1 LYWKPFSGIVKQD
14 WYKDMK
20 ASERVYLKYDYLAK
34 KYASKI
40 FSYEALSFE
49 YEDLVQE
56 FRLKIFTSVKA
67 YGRRYAQYL
76 RGESS
81 RPVPIKYYLE
91 AACGNKARDF
101 MKFISREGY
110 KVHIDDINYDYGIED
125 DSVTDTS
132 ENRFM
137 VNGVDLLEGLKG
149 KERAV
154 FSLFLRGYNT
164 NFLRKVYFNNAKEKA
179 LKKSILES
187 GDEPIDVTDIIE
199 MQREYLITHYGSE
212 LLEQKRVYSS
222 YSVDD
227 D

>member
-1 LYWKPFSGIVKQD
+1 MKP
-14 WYKDMK
+14 
-20 ASERVYLKYDYLAK
+20 SEKVYLKYEYLAK

-49 YEDLVQE
+49 YDDLVQE
-56 FRLKIFTSVKA
+56 FRLKIFTSIKA
-67 YGRRYAQYL
+67 YGRRYARFL
-76 RGESS
+76 RGQAS
-81 RPVPIKYYLE
+81 RPVPLKYYLE

-101 MKFISREGY
+101 MKYITREGH
-110 KVHIDDINYDYGIED
+110 KVRIDEINYDYGVEV
-125 DSVTDTS
+125 DSFTDTRS
-132 ENRFM
+132 NRFY
-137 VNGVDLLEGLKG
+137 VNGVNLLEGLSG

-164 NFLRKVYFNNAKEKA
+164 NFLRKVYFSNAKEKA
-179 LKKSILES
+179 LKKEVIAS

-199 MQREYLITHYGSE
+199 AQRQYLIKRYGSA
-212 LLEQKRVYSS
+212 LMEQRRVYSS

>member
-1 LYWKPFSGIVKQD
+1 MKP
-14 WYKDMK
+14 
-20 ASERVYLKYDYLAK
+20 SEKVYLKYEYLAK

-49 YEDLVQE
+49 YDDLVQE
-56 FRLKIFTSVKA
+56 FRLKIFTSIKA
-67 YGRRYAQYL
+67 YGRRYARFL
-76 RGESS
+76 RGQAS
-81 RPVPIKYYLE
+81 RPVPLKYYLE

-101 MKFISREGY
+101 MKYITREGH
-110 KVHIDDINYDYGIED
+110 KVRIDEINYDYGVEV
-125 DSVTDTS
+125 DSFTDIRS
-132 ENRFM
+132 NRFY
-137 VNGVDLLEGLKG
+137 VNGVNLLEGLSG

-164 NFLRKVYFNNAKEKA
+164 NFLRKVYFSNAKEKA
-179 LKKSILES
+179 LKKEVIAS

-199 MQREYLITHYGSE
+199 AQRQYLIKRYGSA
-212 LLEQKRVYSS
+212 LMEQRRVYSS

>member
-1 LYWKPFSGIVKQD
+1 MKP
-14 WYKDMK
+14 
-20 ASERVYLKYDYLAK
+20 SEKVYLKYEYLAK

-49 YEDLVQE
+49 YDDLVQE
-56 FRLKIFTSVKA
+56 FRLKIFTSIKA
-67 YGRRYAQYL
+67 YGRRYARFL
-76 RGESS
+76 RGQAS
-81 RPVPIKYYLE
+81 RPVPLKYYLE

-101 MKFISREGY
+101 MKYITREGH
-110 KVHIDDINYDYGIED
+110 KVRIDEINYDYGVEV
-125 DSVTDTS
+125 DSFTDIRS
-132 ENRFM
+132 NKFY
-137 VNGVDLLEGLKG
+137 VNGVNLLEGLSG

-164 NFLRKVYFNNAKEKA
+164 NFLRKVYFSNAKEKA
-179 LKKSILES
+179 LKKEVIAS

-199 MQREYLITHYGSE
+199 AQRQYLIKRYGSA
-212 LLEQKRVYSS
+212 LMEQRRVYSS

>member
-1 LYWKPFSGIVKQD
+1 MKP
-14 WYKDMK
+14 
-20 ASERVYLKYDYLAK
+20 SEKVYLKYEYLAK

-49 YEDLVQE
+49 YDDLVQE
-56 FRLKIFTSVKA
+56 FRLKIFTSIKA
-67 YGRRYAQYL
+67 YGRRYARFL
-76 RGESS
+76 RGQAS
-81 RPVPIKYYLE
+81 RPVPLKYYLE

-101 MKFISREGY
+101 MKYITREGH
-110 KVHIDDINYDYGIED
+110 KVRIDEINYDYGVEV
-125 DSVTDTS
+125 DSFTDIRS
-132 ENRFM
+132 NKFY
-137 VNGVDLLEGLKG
+137 VNGVNLLEGLSG

-164 NFLRKVYFNNAKEKA
+164 NFLRKVYFSNAKEKA
-179 LKKSILES
+179 LKKEVIAS

-199 MQREYLITHYGSE
+199 TQRQYLIKRYGSA
-212 LLEQKRVYSS
+212 LMEQRRVYSS

>member
-1 LYWKPFSGIVKQD
+1 MKP
-14 WYKDMK
+14 
-20 ASERVYLKYDYLAK
+20 SERIYLKYDYLAK

-56 FRLKIFTSVKA
+56 FRLKIFTSLKA
-67 YGRRYAQYL
+67 YGRRYAAFL
-76 RGESS
+76 RGEAP

-101 MKFISREGY
+101 MKYISREGY
-110 KVHIDDINYDYGIED
+110 KTRIDDINYDYGVED
-125 DSVTDTS
+125 DSVTDTGA
-132 ENRFM
+132 NCFI
-137 VNGVDLLEGLKG
+137 VNGVNLLEGLSG

-154 FSLFLRGYNT
+154 FSLFLRGYNA
-164 NFLRKVYFNNAKEKA
+164 NFLRKVYFSNAKEKA
-179 LKKSILES
+179 LKKAVKES

-199 MQREYLITHYGSE
+199 MQRKYLIDHYGSA
-212 LLEQKRVYSS
+212 LLEQKKVYFS

>member
-1 LYWKPFSGIVKQD
+1 MKP
-14 WYKDMK
+14 
-20 ASERVYLKYDYLAK
+20 SEKVYLKYEYLAK

-56 FRLKIFTSVKA
+56 FRLKIFTSIKA
-67 YGRRYAQYL
+67 YGRRYARFL
-76 RGESS
+76 RGEAP

-110 KVHIDDINYDYGIED
+110 KVRIDDINYDYGIES
-125 DSVTDTS
+125 DSVTDTRA
-132 ENRFM
+132 NKFI

-154 FSLFLRGYNT
+154 FSLFLRGYNAS
-164 NFLRKVYFNNAKEKA
+164 FLRKVYFSNAKEKA
-179 LKKSILES
+179 LKRAVIAS
-187 GDEPIDVTDIIE
+187 GDEPFDVTDIIDS
-199 MQREYLITHYGSE
+199 QRQYLIARYGDS
-212 LLEQKRVYSS
+212 LMEQKKVYAS